1 MNITNNQFHTSQI
14 LLSDKVKRYSRY
26 SSHAVY
32 GCAVSLCLFTF
43 IPSHVSLKLLNVGFA
58 GLLFGVSNRLDKL
71 REYASGYDSISE
83 SQSHVQYGSSE
94 YKGIRKINEKD
105 KPVI

>member
-32 GCAVSLCLFTF
+32 SCAISLCLFTF
-43 IPSHVSLKLLNVGFA
+43 IPSHISLKILNIGFA
-58 GLLFGVSNRLDKL
+58 SLLFGVSNRLDKL
-71 REYASGYDSISE
+71 RDYASGYSGISE
-83 SQSHVQYGSSE
+83 QQSHADQCRQPGKE
-94 YKGIRKINEKD
+94 KRQHRKHYD
-105 KPVI
+105 L